1 MAHEGLHEAAEDL
14 SQETRDMHRALIS
27 LQEELEAVDWY
38 RQRADACGDAHL
50 KSLLIHNM
58 QEEMEHAAMLIEWV
72 RRADSEFDTQLR
84 TYLFT
89 EAPVTE
95 VEDAAEAEESAP
107 EPAAAVPVPT
117 IGALKEKQ

>member
-14 SQETRDMHRALIS
+14 SQETRDIHRALIS

-50 KSLLIHNM
+50 KSILIHNM
-58 QEEMEHAAMLIEWV
+58 QEEMEHAAMLIEWM

-89 EAPVTE
+89 EAPITE
-95 VEDAAEAEESAP
+95 VEEVAEAEESSP
-107 EPAAAVPVPT
+107 ESAATVSVPT